1 MQIKVKGEFTV
12 AEARQLLFEKLHELE
27 DDYAI
32 RYVMNMSLFL
42 TPTNGFG
49 DELVPHNRAGHKVDK
64 LYSRGPYRSIADDYK
79 L

>member
-12 AEARQLLFEKLHELE
+12 AEARQAIFEKLHELE

-32 RYVMNMSLFL
+32 RHVRNISVYL

-49 DELVPHNRAGHKVDK
+49 DELVPHNEAGHKVDK
-64 LYSRGPYRSIADDYK
+64 LYSRGPYHSAAEDFK

>member
-1 MQIKVKGEFTV
+1 MKIQVKNEMSV
-12 AEARQLLFEKLHELE
+12 AELRQALFEKLHELE

-32 RYVMNMSLFL
+32 RYVKGTSLFL

-49 DELVPHNRAGHKVDK
+49 DELVPHNRAGQKVDV
-64 LYSRGPYRSIADDYK
+64 LYSKGPYHSAADDFK